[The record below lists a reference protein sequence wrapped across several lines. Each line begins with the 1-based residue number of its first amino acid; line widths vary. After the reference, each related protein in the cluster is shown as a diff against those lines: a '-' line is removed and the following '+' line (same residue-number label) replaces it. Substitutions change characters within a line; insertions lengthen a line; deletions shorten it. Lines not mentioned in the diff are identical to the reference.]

1 MRKQK
6 DLKACILLLQELQ
19 GRGSVEP
26 QQKKAVEYAID
37 EIKRIRRR
45 PNLKHS
51 ETHESIRR
59 IVEALVSVFI
69 NRTDRHNC

>member
-19 GRGSVEP
+19 TRGSVEP

-45 PNLKHS
+45 PNPKQS
-51 ETHESIRR
+51 EIHESIRM
-59 IVEALVSVFI
+59 IVEALISAFI
-69 NRTDRHNC
+69 NRD